1 LVYCIQYFILEY
13 VPYFINSH
21 ILVVIVHFDLGSDTN
36 SERPQKQKK
45 FWSYIK
51 NMKKGH
57 TGVAPLRNNGLLIND
72 SKQKAEVLNIQ
83 YHSVFTPLYASRW
96 FKMLVTDI
104 CSRILQHIHVS
115 DTGL

>member
-1 LVYCIQYFILEY
+1 MAFACLQSFGTLI
-13 VPYFINSH
+13 S
-21 ILVVIVHFDLGSDTN
+21 FDTTDTN

-51 NMKKGH
+51 NMKKDH

-83 YHSVFTPLYASRW
+83 YHSIRGWHLPASNLLVLRPLG
-96 FKMLVTDI
+96 
-104 CSRILQHIHVS
+104 RIY
-115 DTGL
+115 